1 MVLKSA
7 VTSAIYRKVGRK
19 YTSCSTIDTLLTS
32 IISIVLFIRS
42 ASEDIIMVIWVNI
55 LQTKITIEIRTIG
68 KVSHMEI
75 G

>member
-7 VTSAIYRKVGRK
+7 VTSAIYRKVGRTH
-19 YTSCSTIDTLLTS
+19 TSCSTIDTP

-42 ASEDIIMVIWVNI
+42 ESEDIIMVIWVHI
-55 LQTKITIEIRTIG
+55 LQTKITIEIRNIG